1 MSSVIDVISGRYAW
15 FIIVALLGLGLWA
28 TLTERH
34 LIKKLVGLSIFQ
46 TAIFLFYIE
55 GSVRT
60 GGEVP
65 VIDPEL
71 GSKTEA
77 YVNPLPHVLML
88 TGLVV
93 AVAVLGVALALAV
106 VIHRSFGTLDDEELS
121 AEKRQS

>member
-1 MSSVIDVISGRYAW
+1 MSSVIDAISGRYAW
-15 FIIVALLGLGLWA
+15 LIVVALLGIGLWA
-28 TLTERH
+28 ALTERH

-65 VIDPEL
+65 VIDPAL
-71 GSKTEA
+71 GSDPEA

-106 VIHRSFGTLDDEELS
+106 VIQRSFGTLDDEELS
-121 AEKRQS
+121 AEADQP

>member
-1 MSSVIDVISGRYAW
+1 MSSVIDVVSGRYAW
-15 FIIVALLGLGLWA
+15 LIIVALLGLGLWA
-28 TLTERH
+28 ALTERH

-71 GSKTEA
+71 GSNPEA

>member
-71 GSKTEA
+71 GSNPEA